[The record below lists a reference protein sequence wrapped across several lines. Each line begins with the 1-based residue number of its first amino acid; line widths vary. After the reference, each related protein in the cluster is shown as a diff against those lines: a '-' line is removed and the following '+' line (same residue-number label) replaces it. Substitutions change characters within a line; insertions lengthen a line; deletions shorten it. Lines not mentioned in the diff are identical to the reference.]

1 MNWTWFHK
9 LGSPKWFYGISGK
22 LLPWLSIAALLL
34 IGVGVVWGLA
44 FAPPDYQQGNSFRII
59 YIHVPAAM
67 LAQSCYVML
76 AVCGV
81 VGLVWK
87 MKLAD
92 VALQCAAPIGA
103 WMTAVALVT
112 GAIWGKPTW
121 GSWWVWDARL
131 TSMLILLFLYF
142 GLIALGNAISNR
154 DSAAKACA
162 VLAIVGVINIP
173 IIKYSVEWWN
183 TLHQG
188 ATFTL
193 TEKPAMPAEMWLPLL
208 TVLGF
213 YCFFGAVLLLRMRL
227 EVLKREA
234 RASWVKAEVQNS
246 LEARD
251 EFCFIRRLSRHG
263 PPWPV
268 CLVSLWHLPGGA
280 GLNVARRSWPASAI
294 CNKRRVVC
302 AGRTAS
308 ESAAQKASDHHS
320 RRSWSVSAL
329 PSAWPER
336 PAAEHQP
343 VLHADPDRQRRSAA
357 DTRIRAGGMV
367 EKGSL
372 QRSRLAGR
380 QIRRH
385 RLQQSP

>member
-1 MNWTWFHK
+1 MKNSAISWTWFHK
-9 LGSPKWFYGISGK
+9 LGSPKWFYGISGR
-22 LLPWLSIAALLL
+22 LLPWLSISAAVL

-44 FAPPDYQQGNSFRII
+44 FAPQDYQQGNSFRII

-76 AVCGV
+76 AVAGV

-87 MKLAD
+87 MKIAD
-92 VALQCAAPIGA
+92 VALQCGAPIGA
-103 WMTAVALVT
+103 WMTAVALLT

-142 GLIALGNAISNR
+142 GLIALSQAISNR
-154 DSAAKACA
+154 ESAAKACA

-208 TVLGF
+208 LTVLGF
-213 YCFFGAVLLLRMRL
+213 YCFFGAMLLVRMRL

-234 RASWVKAEVQNS
+234 RSSWAQAEVLRTLGQ
-246 LEARD
+246 EA
-251 EFCFIRRLSRHG
+251 
-263 PPWPV
+263 
-268 CLVSLWHLPGGA
+268 
-280 GLNVARRSWPASAI
+280 AR
-294 CNKRRVVC
+294 
-302 AGRTAS
+302 
-308 ESAAQKASDHHS
+308 
-320 RRSWSVSAL
+320 
-329 PSAWPER
+329 
-336 PAAEHQP
+336 
-343 VLHADPDRQRRSAA
+343 
-357 DTRIRAGGMV
+357 
-367 EKGSL
+367 
-372 QRSRLAGR
+372 
-380 QIRRH
+380 
-385 RLQQSP
+385 